1 MTERIRV
8 GNVTVTV
15 EGDECIVSHRTIPAL
30 KLRVP
35 AKRVEAWFL
44 RRLRDETLQPASASE
59 AVVNES

>member
-35 AKRVEAWFL
+35 AKRV
-44 RRLRDETLQPASASE
+44 
-59 AVVNES
+59 